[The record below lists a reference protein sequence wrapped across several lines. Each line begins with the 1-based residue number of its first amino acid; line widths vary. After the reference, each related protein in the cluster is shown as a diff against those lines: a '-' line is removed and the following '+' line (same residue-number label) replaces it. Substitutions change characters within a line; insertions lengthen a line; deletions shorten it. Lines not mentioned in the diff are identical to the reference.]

1 MGDTPPVVQTEE
13 LGNNSKRLHVS
24 FSVPARVVDYRYLP
38 IRGPHPMVAIAVTG
52 DVVFYPREDRCGEM
66 SRSALEYRVLHARL
80 FIFQN
85 KAARD
90 GRKHLGSDC

>member
-1 MGDTPPVVQTEE
+1 
-13 LGNNSKRLHVS
+13 
-24 FSVPARVVDYRYLP
+24 
-38 IRGPHPMVAIAVTG
+38 MVAIAVTG
-52 DVVFYPREDRCGEM
+52 DVVFHPREDRCGEM

-90 GRKHLGSDC
+90 GRKHRGSDC